1 MIRLRIASNNRKIS
15 FYKNHAHA
23 IVGVIRF
30 KGHIMRRVKVLAEE
44 VANRIAAGEVIER
57 PASVVKELVEN
68 ALDSGAGAITVNVER
83 GGKSLIEVIDNG
95 CGMNEDDALTALERH
110 ATSKIRTVS
119 DIFEISTLGFRGE
132 AMPSIASVSRM
143 TLLTRD
149 EESELATKIEID
161 SGVIRGVE
169 KAAANQGT
177 TVTVRKLF
185 ANIPARKKFLKSDDV
200 EYRHIQN
207 YIHYQAVLFPG
218 VHFKLV
224 ANGRTKL
231 NYPAVETR
239 EKRLL
244 AVFGSDFKK
253 LDMVEIEAEGGN
265 MKLEGYIKG
274 LDEVPEGL
282 HDYRYM
288 FVNGRFIR
296 DKIILHA
303 LKAAYEPYVQK
314 LRLFQGSSVP
324 PYILFMEM
332 DPTLIDFNVHP
343 AKLEIRFR
351 DAGSVHGFIKNAIGK
366 RLMKYE
372 DERFKSVRERIEQG
386 HERKEIKPV
395 DVKIYRQRT
404 EPRRFSQVKDEFGS
418 LYQPDIFIPVEQ
430 QIQPESQAPADI
442 PQETQRVKLRAEED
456 MINPWQLHQTYILVQ
471 VEEGL
476 MMIDQ
481 HAAHERI
488 LYEKLLH
495 RIHGMPAPTQK
506 LLFPLVV
513 DIPTHLYDVV
523 QDLVEANMET
533 INKVGFTIKSF
544 SGNSI
549 VIDEIPAELEDWDG
563 GEVFID
569 ILRQLRDEFSETED
583 FRDSLAKSVACKA
596 AIKANRKMGRKEMVA
611 LISDLFSCDVPYFC
625 PHGRPLII
633 KMTLTELEKKFKRI
647 ES

>member
-1 MIRLRIASNNRKIS
+1 MRK
-15 FYKNHAHA
+15 
-23 IVGVIRF
+23 
-30 KGHIMRRVKVLAEE
+30 VKVLAEE

-68 ALDSGAGAITVNVER
+68 SLDSGATSITVNVER
-83 GGKSLIEVIDNG
+83 GGKSLIEVVDDG
-95 CGMNEDDALTALERH
+95 CGMSEDDALTALERH

-132 AMPSIASVSRM
+132 AMPSIASISRM
-143 TLLTRD
+143 TMITRD
-149 EESELATKIEID
+149 SESELATKIELD
-161 SGVIRGVE
+161 SGVLRNVDR
-169 KAAANQGT
+169 AAANQGT
-177 TVTVRKLF
+177 TISVRKLF

-200 EYRHIQN
+200 EYRHIYN
-207 YIHYQAVLFPG
+207 YIHYQAILFPQ
-218 VHFKLV
+218 VHFKLN

-231 NYPAVETR
+231 NFPAVETR

-244 AVFGSDFKK
+244 AVFGSDFSK
-253 LDMVEIEAEGGN
+253 LDMVKVEADGGE
-265 MKLEGYIKG
+265 MRIEGYIKG
-274 LDEVPEGL
+274 LAEISEGL
-282 HDYRYM
+282 HDYRYL

-296 DKIILHA
+296 DKIILHS
-303 LKAAYEPYVQK
+303 LKAAYEPYMQK

-324 PYILFMEM
+324 PYILFIEM
-332 DPTLIDFNVHP
+332 DPKLIDFNVHP

-351 DAGSVHGFIKNAIGK
+351 DAGSVHSFVKNAIGK

-372 DERFKSVRERIEQG
+372 DDRFQAVRDRIEKG
-386 HERKEIKPV
+386 KEKKNISPV

-404 EPRRFSQVKDEFGS
+404 ETPRFHEVKDEFGK
-418 LYQPDIFIPVEQ
+418 LYQPDIFVPVEK
-430 QIQPESQAPADI
+430 QAELEPNRIEEI
-442 PQETQRVKLRAEED
+442 PQVTERIKLRAEEE
-456 MINPWQLHQTYILVQ
+456 MINPWQLHQTYVLVQ

-513 DIPTHLYDVV
+513 EIPHHLQDVV
-523 QDLVEANMET
+523 RDLVEQNMET
-533 INKVGFTIKSF
+533 INRVGFTIKSF

-549 VIDEIPAELEDWDG
+549 VIDEIPSELEDWDG
-563 GEVFID
+563 GDVFID

-611 LISDLFSCDVPYFC
+611 LIGDLFSCEVPYFC

-633 KMTLTELEKKFKRI
+633 KMSLTELEKRFKRI

>member
-1 MIRLRIASNNRKIS
+1 MRK
-15 FYKNHAHA
+15 
-23 IVGVIRF
+23 
-30 KGHIMRRVKVLAEE
+30 VKVLAEE

-68 ALDSGAGAITVNVER
+68 ALDSGAGSITVNIER

-95 CGMNEDDALTALERH
+95 CGMSEDDALTALERH

-143 TLLTRD
+143 TVLTRD

-177 TVTVRKLF
+177 TITVRKLF
-185 ANIPARKKFLKSDDV
+185 ANIPARKEFLKSEDV
-200 EYRHIQN
+200 EFRHIQN

-218 VHFKLV
+218 VHFQLNS
-224 ANGRTKL
+224 NGRTKL
-231 NYPAVETR
+231 NYPAVDSR

-253 LDMVEIEAEGGN
+253 LDMVELSAEGGN
-265 MKLEGYIKG
+265 MQMEGYIKG
-274 LDEVPEGL
+274 LAEIPEGL
-282 HDYRYM
+282 HDYRYL

-324 PYILFMEM
+324 PYILFLQI
-332 DPTLIDFNVHP
+332 DPKMIDFNVHP

-372 DERFKSVRERIEQG
+372 DDRFQSVRDRIEKG
-386 HERKEIKPV
+386 NEKRDITPV

-404 EPRRFSQVKDEFGS
+404 EPKRFSQVKDEFGS
-418 LYQPDIFIPVEQ
+418 LYQPDLFIPVEQ
-430 QIQPESQAPADI
+430 QVKEQTPVDI
-442 PQETQRVKLRAEED
+442 PQDTPQIRLRAEED

-488 LYEKLLH
+488 LYEKILH

-513 DIPTHLYDVV
+513 EIPHHLYDVV

-533 INKVGFTIKSF
+533 INRVGFSIKSF

-549 VIDEIPAELEDWDG
+549 VIDEIPSELEDWDG

-583 FRDSLAKSVACKA
+583 FRDSLAKSVSCKA
-596 AIKANRKMGRKEMVA
+596 AIKANRKLGRKEMIA
-611 LISDLFSCDVPYFC
+611 LINDLFACDVPYFC

-633 KMTLTELEKKFKRI
+633 KMTLTELEKRFKRI